1 MKQVYRVIRTA
12 AQKQVVTDSEYVAMR
27 LSNGEF
33 PTPWMCVGT
42 GSAEQC
48 EQMVMRSVGDA
59 MAMWTDI
66 PSGAQCTFKS

>member
-42 GSAEQC
+42 GTAEEC
-48 EQMVMRSVGDA
+48 EAMVMRSA
-59 MAMWTDI
+59 RNITWTDI
-66 PSGAQCTFKS
+66 PNGAQATSK